1 MQVLHIFDSYAQDQE
16 IKKEDETTMEV
27 EYINEEED
35 DDDDEFKPRWRRRSG
50 NPEKTFQEKQSMVI
64 QLFGSTAEGKP
75 VRLQVNG
82 FQPFFFL
89 RLDDEPSS
97 FDKCKRR
104 FLALFDEKKIPYSC
118 VKFEKTK
125 KKVLYGYTAGREF
138 TFMQLNF
145 KNLSVFRA
153 VKKLVLDDHQRPIFV
168 LYKGEKPLEV
178 YDANLDP
185 MLRFFHLRKLQP
197 CGWIKAEVQLEEED
211 DVLVG
216 QCEWDQI
223 DPELAPPKAAAPFL
237 MASWDIECYSESGD
251 FPLPTRKEKIAK
263 LGADADPK
271 LLQGDP
277 VIQIGVVLVRQ
288 DAETERHIF
297 VLGTCDSLKDKGI
310 EVHVAKTEKALL
322 LNFANWLVMKNPD
335 ILVGYNTFGFDE
347 KYMPTH

>member
-1 MQVLHIFDSYAQDQE
+1 MQILHIFDSYAQDQE

-27 EYINEEED
+27 EYINEEEE
-35 DDDDEFKPRWRRRSG
+35 DDDDEFKPRWKRRSG
-50 NPEKTFQEKQSMVI
+50 NSEKTFQEKQSMVI

-75 VRLQVNG
+75 IRLQVNG

-104 FLALFDEKKIPYSC
+104 FLALFDERKIPYSC

-153 VKKLVLDDHQRPIFV
+153 VKKLVLDDHQQPIFV

-185 MLRFFHLRKLQP
+185 MLRFFIFGSYSRAAGSRLRWSSRKRRMYLLVNVNGIRLILNSHHRRLPRRFSWHPGILSVTANQATFP
-197 CGWIKAEVQLEEED
+197 CRRGKRSSQSSA
-211 DVLVG
+211 
-216 QCEWDQI
+216 
-223 DPELAPPKAAAPFL
+223 
-237 MASWDIECYSESGD
+237 
-251 FPLPTRKEKIAK
+251 R
-263 LGADADPK
+263 
-271 LLQGDP
+271 
-277 VIQIGVVLVRQ
+277 
-288 DAETERHIF
+288 
-297 VLGTCDSLKDKGI
+297 
-310 EVHVAKTEKALL
+310 AL
-322 LNFANWLVMKNPD
+322 
-335 ILVGYNTFGFDE
+335 ILVKSRAT
-347 KYMPTH
+347 P